1 MVDASLI
8 CWGPVLLFG
17 AFWAFV
23 GIAWAVGYPLMFFYG
38 AIFSGRALR
47 KQMGRIVEREAASKE
62 HFGKDPLSSLRGLDT
77 IEGVKSSGLVY
88 SSVVYGPSHWHL
100 LVARFNNLL
109 GGRVGILH
117 EVIAVARAEATQR
130 LRERAQEEGWEDI
143 LNVRVDTAEMTPAS
157 AQKGPRAVEIFA
169 YGTGVRYS

>member
-1 MVDASLI
+1 MVDASVI
-8 CWGPVLLFG
+8 CWGPLLLFA
-17 AFWAFV
+17 AFWVAI
-23 GIAWAVGYPLMFFYG
+23 GIAWGVGYPLMFLYG

-47 KQMGRIVEREAASKE
+47 KNMTRIVEREKSSIE
-62 HFGKDPLSSLRGLDT
+62 HFGKDPLSNLRGLDS
-77 IEGVKSSGLVY
+77 IQGVKSSGLVY

-100 LVARFNNLL
+100 LMAWFNNLF
-109 GGRVGILH
+109 GGSIGILH

-143 LNVRVDTAEMTPAS
+143 LNVRIDTAEMTPAS